1 MVNLDCVFAVV
12 YLLGLRFVGGW
23 GLAGLLLV
31 YWRFGF
37 LFDLLWFLC
46 GLGLMWVSGFLVGG
60 FGVGLWCLVL
70 TMGAGVFAW
79 VVCFGYVVY
88 SLMFVLFVPVVL
100 VVSGWF
106 GF

>member
-1 MVNLDCVFAVV
+1 M
-12 YLLGLRFVGGW
+12 W
-23 GLAGLLLV
+23 
-31 YWRFGF
+31 FGF
-37 LFDLLWFLC
+37 D
-46 GLGLMWVSGFLVGG
+46 VGFWIFGWG

-70 TMGAGVFAW
+70 AMGAGVFAW

-106 GF
+106 EF